1 MSTND
6 LSPGTLEDW
15 LDRLSAQH
23 PVVIDLGLDRLT
35 LVAER
40 LGLLAERLAPRVV
53 TVAGTNGK
61 GSTVAMIDACARA
74 HGLSSVTY
82 TSPHLLRYNERV
94 RINGEEASDKQ
105 LIDAFEIIE
114 KARLEAPAVSLSYF
128 EVGTLAA
135 ALLIRQ
141 AAPDIAIM
149 EVGLGG
155 RLDAVNLFDADV
167 SVVTT
172 IGLDHAEYL
181 GSDLSVIGREKAGI
195 MRASGCAVL
204 GSRELPASVRA
215 HAEAL
220 GVQSVAE
227 LGVEFDY
234 RVDTPSHAARNWSWQ
249 GISASSKVLELISL
263 AQPGLPL
270 DNAASAL
277 QALSFLDIDL
287 EADTV
292 SRAFAEISLPGRLQR
307 IDRWILDVAHNPHAA
322 HYIATQLK
330 SDVLAPQSQSPVER
344 IAVLAMLGDKDAEG
358 VVAELND
365 VIQGWYCAG
374 VKGPRAR
381 SGEDLAKL
389 VKAQGGKVIGVS
401 ESVSKALD
409 DIQEMPEWADTD
421 ILVCGSF
428 LTVTA
433 ALEWLEAREI
443 SPS

>member
-1 MSTND
+1 MSNNGST
-6 LSPGTLEDW
+6 PGTLDEW
-15 LDRLSAQH
+15 LDRLSEQH

-35 LVAER
+35 IVAER

-94 RINGEEASDKQ
+94 RINGVEASDQ
-105 LIDAFEIIE
+105 QFMEAFDIIE
-114 KARLEAPAVSLSYF
+114 KARLLEPAVSLSYF

-135 ALLIRQ
+135 ALLIRH

-167 SVVTT
+167 AVVTT
-172 IGLDHAEYL
+172 IGLDHADYL
-181 GSDLSVIGREKAGI
+181 GTDLSVIGREKAGI
-195 MRASGCAVL
+195 MRAGGRAVL
-204 GSRELPASVRA
+204 GSRQLPSSVRT

-220 GVQSVAE
+220 GVQSTAE

-234 RVDTPSHAARNWSWQ
+234 CVDDAPRASRNWSWQ
-249 GISASSKVLELISL
+249 GISGSSEPLKLDTLV
-263 AQPGLPL
+263 QPGLPL

-287 EADTV
+287 VADKV
-292 SRAFAEISLPGRLQR
+292 SQAFADISLPGRLQR
-307 IDRWILDVAHNPHAA
+307 IGRWILDVAHNPHAA
-322 HYIATQLK
+322 HYIATQLE
-330 SDVLAPQSQSPVER
+330 SDMLASTRQFPVER
-344 IAVLAMLGDKDAEG
+344 IAVLGMLGDKDAEG
-358 VVAELND
+358 VVAELNG

-374 VKGPRAR
+374 VEGPRAR

-389 VKAQGGKVIGVS
+389 VEAQGGKVIGVS
-401 ESVSKALD
+401 ESVSQALD
-409 DIQEMPEWADTD
+409 DVQEMPEWADTD